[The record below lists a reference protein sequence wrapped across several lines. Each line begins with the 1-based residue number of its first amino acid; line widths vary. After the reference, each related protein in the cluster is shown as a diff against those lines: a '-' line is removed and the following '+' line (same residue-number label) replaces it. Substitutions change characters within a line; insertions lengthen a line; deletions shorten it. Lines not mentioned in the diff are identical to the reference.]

1 MRWLGQ
7 LARAANQN
15 ALRFNRQI
23 DLRPLDTGKIDT
35 NPDAFLA
42 AIRIDLRFPGV
53 GRELELRPRQ
63 LVSDVLQRAVEPAQ
77 LDAANRVHLNKPTRF
92 SIIVTLTAD
101 PARASF
107 ERSVRN
113 SLKPTQLDVDLIDR
127 FCFLRRNSK
136 ITARK

>member
-23 DLRPLDTGKIDT
+23 DLRALDTGKIDT

-42 AIRIDLRFPGV
+42 AIRIDLRLPRV
-53 GRELELRPRQ
+53 RRKLELRPRQ

-77 LDAANRVHLNKPTRF
+77 LDAANRVHLSKTTRF
-92 SIIVTLTAD
+92 SIIVTPTAD
-101 PARASF
+101 LARASSG
-107 ERSVRN
+107 RSVRN
-113 SLKPTQLDVDLIDR
+113 SLVMI
-127 FCFLRRNSK
+127 
-136 ITARK
+136 